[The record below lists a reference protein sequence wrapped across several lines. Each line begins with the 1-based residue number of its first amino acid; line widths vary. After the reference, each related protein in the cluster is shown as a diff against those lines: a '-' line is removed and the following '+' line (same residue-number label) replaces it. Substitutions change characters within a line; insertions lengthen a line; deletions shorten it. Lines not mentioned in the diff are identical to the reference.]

1 MKGWERRRDPPMEYW
16 FAIDTPP
23 PPPSFFSLYT
33 YIFEQINDFFF
44 FLSLSYHL
52 VASSTDSAGEK
63 EKKDFV
69 IVRRGTTHTTPVIS
83 AYTAKQWDSLSLVF
97 FSLSL
102 FLDFSAVSVLALY
115 WNYRLPIC
123 ANDDDTPITR
133 TPIEIEP
140 LAIHSSDNEQ
150 QLCWWWPIKKEK

>member
-16 FAIDTPP
+16 FAIDTP

-44 FLSLSYHL
+44 FLSSYHL

-83 AYTAKQWDSLSLVF
+83 AYTAKQWDSLSRFL

-102 FLDFSAVSVLALY
+102 FRLLGCLCSGSLLKLSIANLRQWWWHSNNKDPY
-115 WNYRLPIC
+115 WN
-123 ANDDDTPITR
+123 R
-133 TPIEIEP
+133 TI
-140 LAIHSSDNEQ
+140 SDSFLRQ
-150 QLCWWWPIKKEK
+150 RATVVLVVTY